1 MPLNAEPRSAPSSAS
16 YASLRA
22 GDESPAS
29 GAAAKSLDDAALVT
43 ETERLEHL
51 KQALWAA
58 FLAAPANGIPMSLVE
73 LASTYASTLRL
84 QMTLLGLRSIPKRAV
99 KVSGAPVSR
108 DRQP

>member
-16 YASLRA
+16 YAALRA
-22 GDESPAS
+22 CDDAS
-29 GAAAKSLDDAALVT
+29 GSGGPAKPLDEAALAT
-43 ETERLEHL
+43 EAERLEHL

-84 QMTLLGLRSIPKRAV
+84 QMSLLGLRSIPKRAV
-99 KVSGAPVSR
+99 KVAGAPASR